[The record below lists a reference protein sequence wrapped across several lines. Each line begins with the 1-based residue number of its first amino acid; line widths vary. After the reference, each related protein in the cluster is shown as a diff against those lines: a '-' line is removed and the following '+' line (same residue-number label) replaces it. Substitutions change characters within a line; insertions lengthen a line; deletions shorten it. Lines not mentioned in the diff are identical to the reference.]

1 MLASGTGSLGNPLD
15 QSQYI
20 RYTSHRYDLVVD
32 PRSQRTAPCPGDHAA
47 KVPPMIAVGFGFLA
61 LFSILSILLGSED
74 PRRADPRDDVRLW
87 MRFGIR

>member
-1 MLASGTGSLGNPLD
+1 
-15 QSQYI
+15 
-20 RYTSHRYDLVVD
+20 
-32 PRSQRTAPCPGDHAA
+32 
-47 KVPPMIAVGFGFLA
+47 MIAVGFGFLA